1 MWIEC
6 VGVRVC
12 VGGIGMCEGSTIV
25 HRGSQCV
32 QEVEEIAA

>member
-1 MWIEC
+1 MWELEYVWGELEC
-6 VGVRVC
+6 VKGQ
-12 VGGIGMCEGSTIV
+12 GSIV